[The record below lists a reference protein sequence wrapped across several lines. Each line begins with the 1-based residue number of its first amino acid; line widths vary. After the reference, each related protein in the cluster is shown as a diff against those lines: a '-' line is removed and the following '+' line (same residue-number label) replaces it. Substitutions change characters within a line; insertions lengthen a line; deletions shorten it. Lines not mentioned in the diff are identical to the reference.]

1 MAEINNKE
9 SNLVDI
15 TIGDKKY
22 KVEIADTSE
31 KQEKGLM
38 GRESLPEDQGMLFIY
53 DEPQDLSY
61 WMKNTLISLDIIFI
75 DDDMEVVSV
84 KQGQPMSEEPITEDD
99 VQYVLEVNSN
109 SGIEEGDQLV
119 IEDSDDKEYS
129 MHVLFPD
136 GSTQMNL
143 KGGERIVSRRETKI
157 LIKKAKKAEASK
169 TDGAYRALG
178 RYIFKV
184 LKRQDSREPEYVDSP
199 KDKDNTDE

>member
-22 KVEIADTSE
+22 KVEIADTLE

-38 GRESLPEDQGMLFIY
+38 GRESLPKDQGMLFIY

-119 IEDSDDKEYS
+119 VEDSDDKEYS

>member
-1 MAEINNKE
+1 MAEINDKE

-22 KVEIADTSE
+22 KVEIAYTPE

-38 GRESLPEDQGMLFIY
+38 GRESLPKDQGMLFIY

-119 IEDSDDKEYS
+119 VEDSDDKEYS

>member
-22 KVEIADTSE
+22 KVEIADTPE

-38 GRESLPEDQGMLFIY
+38 SRESLPEDQGMLFIY

-84 KQGQPMSEEPITEDD
+84 KQGQPMSEEPITESD

>member
-22 KVEIADTSE
+22 KVEIADTPE

-38 GRESLPEDQGMLFIY
+38 GRASLPENQGMLFIY

-119 IEDSDDKEYS
+119 VEDSDDKEYS

>member
-1 MAEINNKE
+1 MAEIKDKE

-22 KVEIADTSE
+22 KVEIADTPE

-38 GRESLPEDQGMLFIY
+38 GRKSLPEDQGMLFIY

-119 IEDSDDKEYS
+119 IKDSDDKEYS

>member
-1 MAEINNKE
+1 MAEINDKE

-22 KVEIADTSE
+22 KVEIADTPE

-38 GRESLPEDQGMLFIY
+38 DRESLPENQGMLFIY

-84 KQGQPMSEEPITEDD
+84 KQGQPMSEEPITEND

>member
-1 MAEINNKE
+1 MAEINDKE

-22 KVEIADTSE
+22 KVEIADTLE

-119 IEDSDDKEYS
+119 VEDSDDKEYS

>member
-22 KVEIADTSE
+22 KVEIADTPE

-38 GRESLPEDQGMLFIY
+38 GRKSLPENQGMLFIY

-75 DDDMEVVSV
+75 YDDMEVVSV

-119 IEDSDDKEYS
+119 VEDSDDKEYS

>member
-22 KVEIADTSE
+22 KVEIADTTE

-38 GRESLPEDQGMLFIY
+38 GRESLPENQGMLFIY

-119 IEDSDDKEYS
+119 VEDSDDKEYS

-169 TDGAYRALG
+169 TDRAYRALG

>member
-1 MAEINNKE
+1 MAEINDKE

-22 KVEIADTSE
+22 KVEIADTPE

-38 GRESLPEDQGMLFIY
+38 SRESLPENQGMLFIY

-199 KDKDNTDE
+199 KDKNNTDE

>member
-22 KVEIADTSE
+22 KVEIADTPE

-38 GRESLPEDQGMLFIY
+38 GRKSLPEDQGMLFIY

-119 IEDSDDKEYS
+119 VEDSDDKEYS

>member
-22 KVEIADTSE
+22 KVEIADTPE

-38 GRESLPEDQGMLFIY
+38 GRKSLPEDQGMLFIY

-61 WMKNTLISLDIIFI
+61 WMKNTFISLDIIFI
-75 DDDMEVVSV
+75 DDDMEVVSI
-84 KQGQPMSEEPITEDD
+84 KQGQPMSEEPITEND

-119 IEDSDDKEYS
+119 IEDSDNNEYS

>member
-1 MAEINNKE
+1 MAEINDKE

-22 KVEIADTSE
+22 KVEIADTPE

-38 GRESLPEDQGMLFIY
+38 SRESLPENQGMLFIY

-119 IEDSDDKEYS
+119 VEDSDDKEYS

>member
-22 KVEIADTSE
+22 KVEIADTPE

-38 GRESLPEDQGMLFIY
+38 GRKSLPEDQGMLFIY

-61 WMKNTLISLDIIFI
+61 WMKNTFISLDIIFI

-84 KQGQPMSEEPITEDD
+84 KQGQPMSEEPITEND

>member
-1 MAEINNKE
+1 MKIKIGQKEYTVEVAETE
-9 SNLVDI
+9 
-15 TIGDKKY
+15 
-22 KVEIADTSE
+22 EE
-31 KQEKGLM
+31 KEKGLQNIYY
-38 GRESLPEDQGMLFIY
+38 LPKDEGMLFIY

-119 IEDSDDKEYS
+119 IEDSDDSEYS

>member
-22 KVEIADTSE
+22 KVEIADTPE

-38 GRESLPEDQGMLFIY
+38 GLESLPEDQGMLFIY

-84 KQGQPMSEEPITEDD
+84 KQGQPMSEEPITEND

-109 SGIEEGDQLV
+109 SCIEEGDQLV
-119 IEDSDDKEYS
+119 IEDSDDNEYS

>member
-1 MAEINNKE
+1 MAEINDKE

-22 KVEIADTSE
+22 KVEIADTPE

-38 GRESLPEDQGMLFIY
+38 GRKSLPEDQGMLFIY
-53 DEPQDLSY
+53 DEPQDLSN
-61 WMKNTLISLDIIFI
+61 WMKDTLISLDIIFI

-119 IEDSDDKEYS
+119 IEDSDDNEYS

>member
-22 KVEIADTSE
+22 KVEIADTPE

-38 GRESLPEDQGMLFIY
+38 GRKSLPENQGMLFIY

-61 WMKNTLISLDIIFI
+61 WMKDTFISLDIIFI

-84 KQGQPMSEEPITEDD
+84 KQGQPMSEEPITEND

-119 IEDSDDKEYS
+119 IEDSDDSEYS

>member
-1 MAEINNKE
+1 MAEINDKE

-22 KVEIADTSE
+22 KVEIADTHE

-38 GRESLPEDQGMLFIY
+38 GRESLPENQGMLFIY

-84 KQGQPMSEEPITEDD
+84 KQGQPMSEEPITEND

-119 IEDSDDKEYS
+119 IEDSDDSEYS

>member
-1 MAEINNKE
+1 MAEINDKE

-22 KVEIADTSE
+22 KVEIADTPE

-38 GRESLPEDQGMLFIY
+38 GRKSLPENQGMLFIY

-61 WMKNTLISLDIIFI
+61 WMKDTFISLDIIFI

-84 KQGQPMSEEPITEDD
+84 KQGQPMSEEPITEND
-99 VQYVLEVNSN
+99 VQYVLEVNNN

-119 IEDSDDKEYS
+119 VEDSDNNEYS

>member
-15 TIGDKKY
+15 TVGDKKY
-22 KVEIADTSE
+22 KVEIADTPE

-38 GRESLPEDQGMLFIY
+38 GRKSLPEDQGMLFIY

-84 KQGQPMSEEPITEDD
+84 KQGQPMSEEPITEND

-143 KGGERIVSRRETKI
+143 RGGERIVSRRETKI

>member
-84 KQGQPMSEEPITEDD
+84 KQGQPMSEEPITEND

>member
-1 MAEINNKE
+1 MAEINDKG

-22 KVEIADTSE
+22 KVEIADTPE

-38 GRESLPEDQGMLFIY
+38 GRKSLPKNQGMLFIY

-84 KQGQPMSEEPITEDD
+84 KQGQPMSEEPITEND

>member
-1 MAEINNKE
+1 MAEINDKE

-22 KVEIADTSE
+22 KVEIADTPE

-38 GRESLPEDQGMLFIY
+38 GRKSLPEDQGMLFIY

-61 WMKNTLISLDIIFI
+61 WMKDTLISLDIIFI

-119 IEDSDDKEYS
+119 VEDSDDKEYS

-199 KDKDNTDE
+199 KDKDNTDK

>member
-1 MAEINNKE
+1 MAEINDKE

-157 LIKKAKKAEASK
+157 LIKKAKKAETSK

>member
-22 KVEIADTSE
+22 KVEIADTPE

-38 GRESLPEDQGMLFIY
+38 GRKSLPEDQGMLFIY

-84 KQGQPMSEEPITEDD
+84 KQGQPMFEEPITEND

-119 IEDSDDKEYS
+119 IEDSDNNEYS

>member
-22 KVEIADTSE
+22 KVEIADTPE

-38 GRESLPEDQGMLFIY
+38 GRKSLPEDQGMLFIY

-84 KQGQPMSEEPITEDD
+84 KQGQPMSEEPITEND

-199 KDKDNTDE
+199 KDKDNTGE

>member
-1 MAEINNKE
+1 MAEINDKE

-22 KVEIADTSE
+22 KVEIADTPE

-38 GRESLPEDQGMLFIY
+38 GRKSLPEDQGMLFIY

-61 WMKNTLISLDIIFI
+61 WMKDTLISLDIIFI

-119 IEDSDDKEYS
+119 VEDSDDKEYS

-169 TDGAYRALG
+169 TDGAYQALG

>member
-1 MAEINNKE
+1 MAEINDKE

-84 KQGQPMSEEPITEDD
+84 KQGQPMSEEPITEND

>member
-1 MAEINNKE
+1 MAEINDKE

-38 GRESLPEDQGMLFIY
+38 GRESLPKDQGMLFIY

-61 WMKNTLISLDIIFI
+61 WMKDTLISLDIIFI

-84 KQGQPMSEEPITEDD
+84 KQGQPMSEEPITEND

-119 IEDSDDKEYS
+119 IEDSDDSEYS

-169 TDGAYRALG
+169 TDEAYRALG

>member
-22 KVEIADTSE
+22 KVEIADTPE
-31 KQEKGLM
+31 KQKKGLM

-84 KQGQPMSEEPITEDD
+84 KQGQPMSEEPITEND

-199 KDKDNTDE
+199 KDKDNIDE

>member
-22 KVEIADTSE
+22 KVEIADTPE

-38 GRESLPEDQGMLFIY
+38 GHESLPEDQGMLFIY

>member
-1 MAEINNKE
+1 MAEINDKE

-22 KVEIADTSE
+22 KVEIADTPE

-38 GRESLPEDQGMLFIY
+38 GRKSLPEDQGMLFIY

-61 WMKNTLISLDIIFI
+61 WMKDTLISLDIIFI

-119 IEDSDDKEYS
+119 VEDSDDKEYS

-143 KGGERIVSRRETKI
+143 KGGERIVSRKETKI

-199 KDKDNTDE
+199 KDKDNTDK

>member
-22 KVEIADTSE
+22 KVEIADTPE

-38 GRESLPEDQGMLFIY
+38 GRKSLPEDQGMLFIY

-61 WMKNTLISLDIIFI
+61 WMKDTLISLDIIFI

-84 KQGQPMSEEPITEDD
+84 KQGQPMSEEPITEND

-119 IEDSDDKEYS
+119 IEDSDDSEYS

>member
-1 MAEINNKE
+1 MAEINDKE

-22 KVEIADTSE
+22 KVEIADTPE
-31 KQEKGLM
+31 KQKKGLM

-84 KQGQPMSEEPITEDD
+84 KQGQPMSEEPITEND

>member
-1 MAEINNKE
+1 MAEINDKE

-22 KVEIADTSE
+22 KVEIADTTE

-119 IEDSDDKEYS
+119 VEDSDDKEYS